1 MNHEELID
9 EPRTIATATSDDDI
23 CEIDLA
29 IDGMT
34 CASCVARVEKSLRRV
49 DGVREVAVNL
59 ATNRAR
65 VKGRGDVDL
74 AALLDRVDRAGY
86 AARRVEREKP
96 GDLEREAAEHVGKA
110 RRKFLFAAPFAAVVM
125 IVAMGPMVVPA
136 LHSFSMANLVALNYL
151 QLVFSS
157 LVLFGAGR
165 DFFTIAAKN
174 ARHLTADMNS
184 LVAVGTGAAWLLSLI
199 LVVMPELLPGVDPH
213 GLYFDTAAVVV
224 ALVLLGRWLE
234 ARARAHTSD
243 AVRGLL
249 ELAPR
254 VAHRV
259 DPNDKTKIEDVEVEY
274 LRIDDLLLVRPGEKI
289 PVDGLLVDGAS
300 AVDESSMTGE
310 PMPVEKN
317 VGSKLLAGTINSNRS
332 FTMRAE
338 GIGEETVLASIVRS
352 VRDAQASKAP
362 IQRLADRVAAIFV
375 PVVIVLAGLTF
386 VGWIAFGGASLA
398 TALVN
403 AVSVLVVACPCAMG
417 LAVPTAVIAA
427 TGRSAE
433 SGILIKSA
441 DALERAGAIT
451 LVAFD
456 KTGTLTVGR
465 PDILEVIAADGFNAT
480 EILQLAA
487 SVEQGSEHPIAR
499 GIVRHA
505 GDLSIDLLA
514 SDDFHAEIGLGASAL
529 VGGRRVAIGRYN
541 PDLMSGAIAY
551 TSAPGQGLVAVT
563 IDGAPAGLI
572 TLADRI
578 KPEAKEAIAR
588 LRSMGVASAMITGDA
603 ATVAA
608 TVAEELGITD
618 VLADVMPTEKG
629 ERIRS
634 LKNDGAVVAMVGD
647 GVNDAP
653 ALAAADVGIAMAT
666 GTDIAV
672 AAADITIIGGRIEQ
686 VPVGIALARRA
697 LRIIKQNLFWAFIY
711 NIIGIPLAALGYLD
725 PMIAG
730 AAMSFSSVSV
740 VLNSLRLRRGEE
752 PQNKN
757 Q

>member
-1 MNHEELID
+1 M
-9 EPRTIATATSDDDI
+9 TDDV

-29 IDGMT
+29 IEGMT

-49 DGVREVAVNL
+49 DGVRDVAVNL

-65 VKGRGDVDL
+65 VKGRGDIKL
-74 AALLDRVDRAGY
+74 AELLDRVDRAGY
-86 AARRVEREKP
+86 AARQVEREKP
-96 GDLEREAAEHVGKA
+96 GDLERESAEHVAKA
-110 RRKFLFAAPFAAVVM
+110 HRKFLLAAPAAALVM
-125 IVAMGPMVVPA
+125 IIAMGPMVVPA
-136 LHSFSMANLVALNYL
+136 LHTFAMAKLTALNYL
-151 QLVFSS
+151 QLVLSS
-157 LVLFGAGR
+157 FVLFGAGR

-184 LVAVGTGAAWLLSLI
+184 LVAVGTGAAWLLSLV
-199 LVVMPELLPGVDPH
+199 LVVAPELLPGVDPH

-243 AVRGLL
+243 AVRHLL

-254 VAHRV
+254 IAHRV
-259 DPNDKTKIEDVEVEY
+259 DPHDHTRIEDVEVEY
-274 LRIDDLLLVRPGEKI
+274 LHTNDLLLVRPGEGI
-289 PVDGLLVDGAS
+289 PVDGHLVDGAS

-338 GIGEETVLASIVRS
+338 GVGDETVLASIIRA
-352 VRDAQASKAP
+352 VRDAQATKAP
-362 IQRLADRVAAIFV
+362 IQRLADRVAAVFV
-375 PVVIVLAGLTF
+375 PVVIVLSLLTF
-386 VGWIAFGGASLA
+386 AGWMTIGGASLA
-398 TALVN
+398 TALVY

-433 SGILIKSA
+433 TGILIKSA

-465 PDILEVIAADGFNAT
+465 PDILEVISADGFNADDL
-480 EILQLAA
+480 LQLAA
-487 SVEQGSEHPIAR
+487 SVEEHSEHPIAR

-505 GDLSIDLLA
+505 RDRAIELLA
-514 SDDFHAEIGLGASAL
+514 SENFEAEIGVGASAT
-529 VGGRRVAIGRYN
+529 VGGRRVTIGRYN
-541 PDLMSGAIAY
+541 PEEMSQTIAY
-551 TSAPGQGLVAVT
+551 IPAKGQGVVAIT
-563 IDGAPAGLI
+563 IDGTPAGVI

-578 KPEAKEAIAR
+578 KPEAQSAVAR
-588 LRSMGVASAMITGDA
+588 LRSMDITTVMITGDA

-608 TVAEELGITD
+608 TVAAELGITE
-618 VLADVMPTEKG
+618 VLAGVMPTEKG

-634 LKNDGAVVAMVGD
+634 LKKDGAVVAMVGD

-653 ALAAADVGIAMAT
+653 ALAAADIGIAMAT
-666 GTDIAV
+666 GTDVAV

-686 VPVGIALARRA
+686 VPEAIALARRA

-711 NIIGIPLAALGYLD
+711 NVIGIPLAAFGYLD

-730 AAMSFSSVSV
+730 AAMSLSSVSV
-740 VLNSLRLRRGEE
+740 VLNSLRLRRSE
-752 PQNKN
+752 
-757 Q
+757 